1 MKNWITPKQQED
13 ICLLEQYSCIK
24 HNPHFRCDPRKKKQL
39 LQQYRQR
46 LIERGLDMDKTDIAI
61 FKYYLNGAIPT
72 YHNPMLVIDLNL
84 IHNTFPTTSKPLS
97 SIDLHHIHNLA
108 DIN

>member
-1 MKNWITPKQQED
+1 MNNWITPKQQED

-24 HNPHFRCDPRKKKQL
+24 HNPQFRCDPRGKRKL
-39 LQQYRQR
+39 LQQYRQH

-61 FKYYLNGAIPT
+61 FKLYLNGAIPT
-72 YHNPMLVIDLNL
+72 YSNPMLAIDLNL
-84 IHNTFPTTSKPLS
+84 IHDTIPTSSQPLS
-97 SIDLHHIHNLA
+97 SVDLYHIHNLA